1 MTNQQRLLIAIV
13 FVVAVV
19 GGGILAFTLVG
30 GGGGSGASPSPVAI
44 ASASAA
50 PASEVPTAS
59 APPSDEPSEA
69 PSEEPASI
77 EPSPAAS
84 PSASASAAP
93 SATPKPTIA
102 PGKPAMVVVTNL
114 KLDAKDDPDGKN
126 RRFDFTSQGTGTIT
140 VGLSALSPQGKAVMC
155 LSANGTRLACKTT
168 AGGTITAK
176 TTRKTADFVLTI
188 RGEGIETPVVEVT
201 ITFPAKNPAI
211 TIKNARFDGTAF
223 PDTNGIAAI
232 VTPRGDGEVA
242 IEADWGGHPFLYEID
257 LFEQGGPGTQVLANQ
272 GPATRV
278 AERLPVTAPNPWK
291 LLLQNIEDGFGITEM
306 DATIAWP

>member
-1 MTNQQRLLIAIV
+1 MTNPQRLLIAIV

-19 GGGILAFTLVG
+19 GGGLLALGLFG
-30 GGGGSGASPSPVAI
+30 GGGGSGASPSPVAA
-44 ASASAA
+44 ASASEASTDGAA
-50 PASEVPTAS
+50 PSEG
-59 APPSDEPSEA
+59 PSEA
-69 PSEEPASI
+69 PSGEPASV
-77 EPSPAAS
+77 E

-93 SATPKPTIA
+93 STSASSAPSAAPKPTTA
-102 PGKPAMVVVTNL
+102 PGEPAMVVFTNL
-114 KLDAKDDPDGKN
+114 KLDAKDDPNGRN
-126 RRFDFTSQGTGTIT
+126 RRFDFSSQGTGTIT
-140 VGLSALSPQGKAVMC
+140 VGLSAASPQGKAVMC

-168 AGGTITAK
+168 AGGTITAR

-232 VTPRGDGEVA
+232 VTPRADGEVA
-242 IEADWGGHPFLYEID
+242 IEADWGGHPFPYEID

-278 AERLPVTAPNPWK
+278 SERLAVVAPNPWK
-291 LLLQNIEDGFGITEM
+291 LLVQNIEDGFGPTEM